1 MATIQWTS
9 DARGDRVVIA
19 GMITS
24 SSDLAEVARRA
35 SGSTVTFD
43 VAGIRAFTSSGIQAW
58 LESLR
63 DLRATGTRLVFERC
77 SPAVVRQTMSI
88 DDFLAGGAVTSVI
101 APYVCDACGADLEEE
116 IATSSAPATIATK
129 RRCSCGAEME
139 LDDLPGP
146 YEMLL
151 REAAAQAGT

>member
-9 DARGDRVVIA
+9 DAHGHRVVMA

-24 SSDLAEVARRA
+24 STDFDEVTRRA

-43 VAGIRAFTSSGIQAW
+43 VAGVRAFTSSGIQAW

-63 DLRATGTRLVFERC
+63 HLREAGTRLVFERC

-88 DDFLAGGAVTSVI
+88 QDFLAGGAVTSVV
-101 APYVCDACGADLEEE
+101 APYLCEACGADIEEE
-116 IATSSAPATIATK
+116 IATVDAPKKLAPR
-129 RRCSCGAEME
+129 RRCTCGAEME
-139 LDDLPGP
+139 LDDLPQP
-146 YEMLL
+146 YETLL
-151 REAAAQAGT
+151 REAAASLT